1 MSAAQINKG
10 ISTKFVLREQKRN
23 VVICPCAAKYLEMN
37 EVILFFSCF
46 SSSSVHLSVVSNAKT
61 QK

>member
-1 MSAAQINKG
+1 MSAAQINRG

-23 VVICPCAAKYLEMN
+23 VICPCAAKYLEMN

>member
-23 VVICPCAAKYLEMN
+23 VICPCAAKYLEMN
-37 EVILFFSCF
+37 EVILFF
-46 SSSSVHLSVVSNAKT
+46 LVSLL
-61 QK
+61 QVYISLL